1 MVIIADE
8 TTTML
13 HGKEC
18 LDEIHST
25 VQTLFSKS
33 GSGNLESLEK
43 IPLDAETSTLVS
55 SAGVPVVDILIKAN
69 MAKSKG
75 EAKRFIQGILINTN
89 IKKQI

>member
-1 MVIIADE
+1 
-8 TTTML
+8 ML

-75 EAKRFIQGILINTN
+75 EARRFIQGKLINTN